1 MPELELNE
9 QNFDETL
16 KNTQFLVVDLWA
28 EWCGPCKMIAPF
40 LDQIALKYPD
50 KMKLAK
56 VNVDEH
62 PALAE
67 KFQVTGIP
75 TLLVFKNGELAG
87 RITGAMPQAGLD
99 AKIAAFF

>member
-1 MPELELNE
+1 MADINLNGE
-9 QNFDETL
+9 NFDETV
-16 KNTQFLVVDLWA
+16 KNTPFLVVDLWA

-40 LDQIALKYPD
+40 LDTIAGKYPD

-56 VNVDEH
+56 VDVDEH

-75 TLLVFKNGELAG
+75 TLLIFKNGELAG
-87 RITGAMPQAGLD
+87 RLTGAMPLAVLD
-99 AKIAAFF
+99 SKIAAFF